1 MVSNHRSLFP
11 IFNNLVDEILEN
23 DMQLGLHSEIWE
35 DRESKA
41 HAAQVE
47 EALEIYGIQYIST
60 PRPNRRGG
68 GVAITLISDSPFT
81 LTKLDIDDFEND
93 SPLEVCWGI
102 VKPRQPTG
110 QIKSIIVCSF
120 YCPPR
125 SRKKTDLLNHI
136 TTNYFILKSKYPDSG
151 FICGGDR
158 NDLNTQLLL
167 DIDPSFKQLVT
178 GHHANL

>member
-1 MVSNHRSLFP
+1 MR
-11 IFNNLVDEILEN
+11 IRE
-23 DMQLGLHSEIWE
+23 GL
-35 DRESKA
+35 
-41 HAAQVE
+41 
-47 EALEIYGIQYIST
+47 
-60 PRPNRRGG
+60 RRGG

-178 GHHANL
+178 MPIYKQSILDIIVTDLGHYYLDPTTRSPVQPEDPATTCPSDHNIVIVKTNTSTL